1 MFRKGDVVRF
11 KGADGYAAK
20 FGALA
25 IVSHQSN
32 NDDWNVVVEW
42 LEITSH
48 LSNGQMNGGYQS
60 SSFELIS
67 KGKFDKE
74 SILENIESKLH
85 SFNFNYGDLRE
96 KFMNLLGEMEIDRL
110 ENILED
116 LQDEIDKFT
125 NQG

>member
-11 KGADGYAAK
+11 KGADGYSAK

-32 NDDWNVVVEW
+32 NVDGNVAVEW

-67 KGKFDKE
+67 KGEFDKE
-74 SILENIESKLH
+74 SILEDIESKLH

-96 KFMNLLGEMEIDRL
+96 RFMNILGEMDIDRL

-116 LQDEIDKFT
+116 INEEVDKV
-125 NQG
+125 NN